1 MPPRHVISTGR
12 EVSAEHSTNPDSAK
26 PRSLDPLTAPTRGID
41 SVSASTANAS
51 RATHSALPEAPRVR
65 MVYIV
70 TTASPIGGA

>member
-1 MPPRHVISTGR
+1 MPPRHVIPAGR

-26 PRSLDPLTAPTRGID
+26 PRSLDSLTAPTRDID
-41 SVSASTANAS
+41 SATANAS